1 MNRAVI
7 IFAVLVFLLGCNKTP
22 SFDGSSSSKG
32 SVSSAPIRGPLLA
45 RVNDWAIG
53 LDDFRNYLNKIKPFV
68 GKNIDVDSEKF
79 KKDFLNDLVRTQI
92 LAQIALDKG
101 LDKDEEVVRALRDT
115 KNQFLASKMRSDIE
129 KNISISSAEV
139 SSFYDRNKQY
149 LVKPKKV
156 KIREIVV
163 STEYQ
168 AKDIY
173 IKVLQ
178 GEDFAGLARQY
189 STSASKDKGGDLGFV
204 AIDKDS
210 KLGAAIGQLG
220 RGDVSRIFKGEDN
233 NFNIVK
239 VEEVEGGQVPPLSEI
254 EKDLKDA
261 LRQDKIEA
269 EINKL
274 IDRFK
279 EKARIEKNEDLIK

>member
-1 MNRAVI
+1 MNRI
-7 IFAVLVFLLGCNKTP
+7 IIFFAVLVFFLGCNKPPSPDSATTTKTP
-22 SFDGSSSSKG
+22 SGY
-32 SVSSAPIRGPLLA
+32 APIRGPLLA

-53 LDDFRNYLNKIKPFV
+53 LEDFRNYLNKIKPFV
-68 GKNIDVDSEKF
+68 SKTIDVDSEKF

-92 LAQIALDKG
+92 LAQIALDRG

-115 KNQFLASKMRSDIE
+115 KNQFLASKMRTEIE
-129 KNISISSAEV
+129 KNIDISSAEV
-139 SSFYDRNKQY
+139 SNFYERNKQY

-156 KIREIVV
+156 KLREIVV
-163 STEYQ
+163 PTEYQ

-178 GEDFAGLARQY
+178 GEDFAGLARQF
-189 STSASKDKGGDLGFV
+189 STAPSKDKGGDLGSV
-204 AIDKDS
+204 TPDKNS
-210 KLGAAIGQLG
+210 KLGEAVEPLSKD
-220 RGDVSRIFKGEDN
+220 DVSRIFKGEDN
-233 NFNIVK
+233 NYHIVK
-239 VEEVEGGQVPPLSEI
+239 VEQIEGGQVPPLSEI

-261 LRQDKIEA
+261 LKQDKIEA
-269 EINKL
+269 EVNKL